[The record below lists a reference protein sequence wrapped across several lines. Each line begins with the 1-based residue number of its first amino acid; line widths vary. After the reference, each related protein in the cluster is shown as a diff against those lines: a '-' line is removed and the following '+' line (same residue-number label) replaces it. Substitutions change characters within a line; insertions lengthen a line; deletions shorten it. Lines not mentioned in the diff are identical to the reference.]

1 MKMQG
6 KLFRPVKYRYLRFL
20 ASQKGYKTTAGLADA
35 IGMSTETLRTRL
47 NDGTAKGASRWRLDE
62 VYQVMGILREP
73 VENIYLVFP
82 RDGRDSP
89 EMALEIE
96 KAALDGANIEDGKTK
111 KDSASG
117 TILTRRSEKVNV

>member
-20 ASQKGYKTTAGLADA
+20 ANQMGYKTSAELAEA

-62 VYQVMGILREP
+62 AYRVMDILREP
-73 VENIYLVFP
+73 LKNIQLVFP
-82 RDGRDSP
+82 RDGEDRP
-89 EMALEIE
+89 EIVLKIE
-96 KAALDGANIEDGKTK
+96 KAAHDGANIEDGNARKSTP
-111 KDSASG
+111 
-117 TILTRRSEKVNV
+117 TV

>member
-1 MKMQG
+1 MKM
-6 KLFRPVKYRYLRFL
+6 KDRLFRPVKYRYLRFL
-20 ASQKGYKTTAGLADA
+20 ASQRGYKTTAGLADV

-62 VYQVMGILREP
+62 VYQVMDILREP

-89 EMALEIE
+89 EMALKIE
-96 KAALDGANIEDGKTK
+96 KAALDGANIADGSAK
-111 KDSASG
+111 KIYTHSIG
-117 TILTRRSEKVNV
+117 REGENVNV

>member
-6 KLFRPVKYRYLRFL
+6 KLFHPVKYRYLRFL
-20 ASQKGYKTTAGLADA
+20 ASQKGYKTSAELAEA
-35 IGMSTETLRTRL
+35 IGITTETLRTRL

-62 VYQVMGILREP
+62 VYRVMDILREP
-73 VENIYLVFP
+73 LENIYLVFP

-96 KAALDGANIEDGKTK
+96 KAALDGANIEDGSAK
-111 KDSASG
+111 KIYTHSIVREG
-117 TILTRRSEKVNV
+117 EKVNV

>member
-89 EMALEIE
+89 EMALKIE
-96 KAALDGANIEDGKTK
+96 KAALDGANIEDGSAK
-111 KDSASG
+111 KIYTHSIG
-117 TILTRRSEKVNV
+117 REEKKVNV